1 MTAKNA
7 LEPTLRRLREMAH
20 HRTEELRDA
29 LRGLL
34 SRVVRNHTAAPSLP
48 TPTTPSDV
56 RPTLDTEPST
66 AFEALLR
73 QQMQT
78 LEQQLQDLRGR
89 INDLFLLIVGTVALQ
104 AILRVAGI

>member
-1 MTAKNA
+1 
-7 LEPTLRRLREMAH
+7 MAH

-34 SRVVRNHTAAPSLP
+34 GRVIRNHTAAPSLP

-73 QQMQT
+73 QQMQA